1 MKAATLMMRVDPLL
15 KEQAEALCATLST
28 AYTMFLKAMVRTRAI
43 PFPITADPFYSKKNQ
58 AYLAESIAE
67 LEAKERSTFP
77 EPLKHNL
84 QGWFSRRIDDEN
96 RLVYRIREKHHRDC
110 PM

>member
-67 LEAKERSTFP
+67 LEAGEGEEHVPRTTQAQP
-77 EPLKHNL
+77 A
-84 QGWFSRRIDDEN
+84 
-96 RLVYRIREKHHRDC
+96 RLVQPPD
-110 PM
+110 